1 MIGTRKPYGVGDC
14 PRCDGRVLFAYGPD
28 GKLAAL
34 VPEAGTGPYAVAWSA
49 DWVPT
54 FRKVADNGQ
63 LALGEHLFA
72 AHPADCDKP
81 AVVVSIDVARLARV
95 RAVITERR
103 AASAR

>member
-1 MIGTRKPYGVGDC
+1 MPSMTRPHGVGDC
-14 PRCDGRVLFAYGPD
+14 PKCDGRVLFAYGPD
-28 GKLAAL
+28 GKRAAL
-34 VPEAGTGPYAVAWSA
+34 VPAPGKGPFAVAWSA

-54 FRKVADNGQ
+54 FREVAGNGQ

-72 AHPADCDKP
+72 PHPEDCDKP
-81 AVVVSIDVARLARV
+81 AVVVPISAARMLRV